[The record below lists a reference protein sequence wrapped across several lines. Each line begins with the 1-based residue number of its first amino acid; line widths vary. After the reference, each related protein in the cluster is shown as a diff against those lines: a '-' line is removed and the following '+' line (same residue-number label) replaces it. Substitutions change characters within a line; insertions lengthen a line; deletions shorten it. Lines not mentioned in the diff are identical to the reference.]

1 MKQETALRILT
12 QKTVPLARWCGYPLL
27 RDDLHGPWLREMI
40 LGKGDMTLLAHRS
53 SYKTTCLAMAL
64 AVQVI
69 IRPKQSVLLMRK
81 TDDDAAEI
89 LRQVKMI
96 LAMPPMQALSA
107 AIYGQPVRL
116 TRSTATELTCSC
128 FAAPRGASQLIGSG
142 IGAGVTGKHAEVIFT
157 DDIVNL
163 QDRLSPQERRRTR
176 EVYMELQNVRTPGGR
191 IINLGTPWHPE
202 DALSLMPEAQR
213 FDCYTTGLLSPAQI
227 DVLRRSMS
235 PSLFAANYELRH
247 IARENALFTHQPERT
262 GDLSLLHDGIAHVD
276 ASYGGSDF
284 TALTC
289 ARRRG
294 DTIYL
299 YGRLWPRHV
308 DTVMAEIA
316 RETRRLRCAPLWC
329 ETNGDRGYVARE
341 LRRMGLPARP
351 YTERENK
358 HLKIATFLRKWWPR
372 IVIAEGTD
380 PAYVRQIL
388 DYTDSAAH
396 DDAPDSAA
404 CVCRLLDRRGG

>member
-1 MKQETALRILT
+1 MRQDTALRILT

-27 RDDLHGPWLREMI
+27 REDLHGAWLREMI
-40 LGKGDMTLLAHRS
+40 LGRGDMTLLAHRS

-64 AVQVI
+64 AVQLI
-69 IRPKQSVLLMRK
+69 IRPRQSVLLMRK

-89 LRQVKMI
+89 LRQVKLI

-107 AIYGQPVRL
+107 AVYGKPVRL

-213 FDCYTTGLLSPAQI
+213 FDCYRTGLLSAAQI
-227 DVLRRSMS
+227 DALRRSMS

-247 IARENALFTHQPERT
+247 IAREGALFTAHPEHT
-262 GDLSLLHDGIAHVD
+262 ADLTRLYDGVAHID

-289 ARRRG
+289 AHRRG
-294 DTIYL
+294 DAIYL
-299 YGRLWPRHV
+299 YGRLWQQHV
-308 DTVMAEIA
+308 DTVMDEIGA
-316 RETRRLRCAPLWC
+316 TVRRLRCAPVWC

-341 LRRMGLPARP
+341 LRRRGIPVRA
-351 YTERENK
+351 YAERENK
-358 HLKIATFLRKWWPR
+358 HLKIATFLRKWWPS
-372 IVIAEGTD
+372 IIIAEGTD

-404 CVCRLLDRRGG
+404 CICRLLDRRAV